1 MSNTVNVG
9 NFSVECFHS
18 PDAVVEGEPVSDYE
32 NSYLELIPDAGYVID
47 ANNFSAITPFF
58 NLPRMLIM

>member
-18 PDAVVEGEPVSDYE
+18 PDAVVEGEPVSDY
-32 NSYLELIPDAGYVID
+32 
-47 ANNFSAITPFF
+47 
-58 NLPRMLIM
+58 